1 MDNIEKGTVSH
12 QVFAVGKE
20 EARRIIDKVKANH
33 SDEVEFI
40 AELERIYN
48 SK

>member
-1 MDNIEKGTVSH
+1 MDNIQKGIVQH

-20 EARRIIDKVKANH
+20 EARRIIDKVKADH

-40 AELERIYN
+40 AELERIYDN
-48 SK
+48 K